1 MWYIDRRKQNLT
13 KMYSKKDRNQT
24 ICYPFFDRWV
34 GLFLTFDAAHLS
46 MAERRLSVG
55 IGNKFPH
62 KKET

>member
-1 MWYIDRRKQNLT
+1 MYARR
-13 KMYSKKDRNQT
+13 YRNQT
-24 ICYPFFDRWV
+24 ICYPFFLGWL
-34 GLFLTFDAAHLS
+34 GLFLPFDTAGLN